1 VRNGCYYSNNR
12 DAVAVINELI
22 GRLNEFGEQCNAA
35 QARGG
40 GTHLDETKFQVVF
53 LLFLTVLWLL
63 FRRNYDDGRLLR
75 YVLVCCPRNTS
86 RERGYV

>member
-40 GTHLDETKFQVVF
+40 GTHLDETKFQVF
-53 LLFLTVLWLL
+53 FFFTI
-63 FRRNYDDGRLLR
+63 
-75 YVLVCCPRNTS
+75 YVLFDRKNNNNCLRACVN
-86 RERGYV
+86 